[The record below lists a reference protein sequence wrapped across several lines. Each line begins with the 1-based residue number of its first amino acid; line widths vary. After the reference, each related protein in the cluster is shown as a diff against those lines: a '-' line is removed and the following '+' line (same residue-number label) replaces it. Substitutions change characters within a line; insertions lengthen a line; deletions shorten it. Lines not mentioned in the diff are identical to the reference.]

1 DDTLLNMLK
10 DLRKSEGKRLKLQ
23 PWIIFSESALQDMAS
38 YYPISMD
45 DMLKISGVS
54 QAKAR
59 KFGGPFLELI
69 KDYVEE
75 NDIDRPDDFVI
86 KQVANKSKSKI
97 TIIQGVDRK
106 LPLEDIAS
114 SLNISLGELLYEMG
128 QIVGS
133 GTKLDINYY
142 IDENID
148 ESVVEDIFDYFSD
161 AESDSVD
168 NAIEELEEDDIRPE
182 EIHMVRIKFLSE
194 VAL

>member
-1 DDTLLNMLK
+1 M
-10 DLRKSEGKRLKLQ
+10 
-23 PWIIFSESALQDMAS
+23 
-38 YYPISMD
+38 
-45 DMLKISGVS
+45 
-54 QAKAR
+54 
-59 KFGGPFLELI
+59 
-69 KDYVEE
+69 
-75 NDIDRPDDFVI
+75 
-86 KQVANKSKSKI
+86 
-97 TIIQGVDRK
+97 
-106 LPLEDIAS
+106 EDIAS

>member
-1 DDTLLNMLK
+1 
-10 DLRKSEGKRLKLQ
+10 
-23 PWIIFSESALQDMAS
+23 
-38 YYPISMD
+38 MD

-168 NAIEELEEDDIRPE
+168 NAIEELEEDDVRPE